1 MLFNR
6 KVPTDEVVLNLLK
19 HQNGSSCRNK
29 TFQVTAFCINSV
41 LILMFSAFFPFL
53 DGSLGAA
60 AVG

>member
-19 HQNGSSCRNK
+19 QIVGSSCRNK
-29 TFQVTAFCINSV
+29 TFQVTAFCINLV
-41 LILMFSAFFPFL
+41 LILMFSAFIPFL